1 MTLSIKRRRFK
12 GFKAQFTL
20 VSLIMV
26 LVMLIVYSQLYPVIK
41 PYIDT
46 LVGESDDATAVII
59 GLVPFFIAVAIVMSV
74 LYYIIPQRR

>member
-1 MTLSIKRRRFK
+1 MSLFINKERF

-26 LVMLIVYSQLYPVIK
+26 LVMLIVYSQLYPVIE
-41 PYIDT
+41 PYIT
-46 LVGESDDATAVII
+46 ELVGESDDATAVII
-59 GLVPFFIAVAIVMSV
+59 GLVPFFIAVAIVMSI